1 MNSLSKSSQLFSTS
15 SSFLLCFFI
24 IIFSTTCSTF
34 AMPRLGR
41 LGRRIHIENHM
52 MKPSSLSNNTNVT
65 ISHYSQ
71 TLDHFNY
78 RPESYLTFKQKYII
92 YSKHWGGA
100 KTNSP
105 ILVHLGDE
113 APLYDDEINSMILS
127 DYAARLKALLV
138 LIEHRFYGE
147 SKPFGMTSMEEVL
160 RNASVRG
167 YFNSAQAIADYAEL
181 ILHLKKSFKAHYSP
195 VIVSGG
201 SYGGMLAA
209 WFRLKYPHIAIGA
222 FATSAPVLYFDNII
236 SPNHGYY
243 SVVSKDFKETSESCY
258 NTIKNSWAVIDKIG
272 SKPNGLSFLSKK
284 FKTCKHLN
292 NTDELKD
299 FLDLLYCSLAQ
310 YESPSRICDAMDKA
324 GKGASVLTR
333 VHAGVAAVYSDMS
346 YCLQISYSESDV
358 GYAWQT
364 CSEMVMPVVHG
375 TSNDSMFPTEKF
387 DLDSFIQD
395 CKHKYNVLP
404 RPHWI
409 TTYYGGHDMKLIL
422 QKFGSNII
430 FSNGLKD
437 PYSSAGVL
445 ENLSDSIVAVYTKN
459 GTHCQD
465 LTGPQEGAPE
475 WLVDQRRREVDIM
488 KTWIKQYYVDLDNY
502 LK

>member
-1 MNSLSKSSQLFSTS
+1 
-15 SSFLLCFFI
+15 
-24 IIFSTTCSTF
+24 
-34 AMPRLGR
+34 MPRLGR
-41 LGRRIHIENHM
+41 LGRRIHIENEM
-52 MKPSSLSNNTNVT
+52 TKPSSLSNNTNMT

-100 KTNSP
+100 KANSP
-105 ILVHLGDE
+105 ILVYLGDE
-113 APLYDDEINSMILS
+113 APLYDDAINSMILS

-201 SYGGMLAA
+201 SYGGS
-209 WFRLKYPHIAIGA
+209 KSIH
-222 FATSAPVLYFDNII
+222 D
-236 SPNHGYY
+236 PNF
-243 SVVSKDFKETSESCY
+243 SLLFETSESCY
-258 NTIKNSWAVIDKIG
+258 NTIKKSWAVIDKIG
-272 SKPNGLSFLSKK
+272 SKPNGLSLLSKK
-284 FKTCKHLN
+284 FKTCKHLS
-292 NTDELKD
+292 NTWKLKD
-299 FLDLLYCSLAQ
+299 FLDLRYCDLAQ
-310 YESPSRICDAMDKA
+310 YGSPSWICDAMDKA
-324 GKGASVLTR
+324 GKGADVLTR
-333 VHAGVAAVYSDMS
+333 VHAGVAAVYPETS
-346 YCLQISYSESDV
+346 YCLDISYSESGSETDL
-358 GYAWQT
+358 GWAWQT
-364 CSEMVMPVVHG
+364 CSEMVMPIVHG
-375 TSNDSMFPTEKF
+375 TSHDSMFPPGKF

-409 TTYYGGHDMKLIL
+409 TTYYGGHDIKLIL
-422 QKFGSNII
+422 QRFGSNII

-437 PYSSAGVL
+437 PYSTAGVL
-445 ENLSDSIVAVYTKN
+445 EYLSDSIVAVYTKN
-459 GTHCQD
+459 GSSHHHCIVGTHCQD
-465 LTGPQEGAPE
+465 LSGPEEDDP
-475 WLVDQRRREVDIM
+475 
-488 KTWIKQYYVDLDNY
+488 
-502 LK
+502 